1 MQNSFG
7 MFIPETRGFLVLLA
21 FLYSLNRVTA
31 EVPEVE
37 PWTSLTLANA
47 AVLARNAA
55 QAEDRLWALGS
66 PVNDA
71 EALFAWD
78 LIHARWYAFQGRL
91 SESGTH
97 ASAALTRV
105 VSLPASVQPLARAA
119 THHRLGVLR
128 RLLADDDEAMRLQMS
143 AERGYTDA
151 QWDLDAAFCRVEMAA
166 ILMKRGDPGAAI
178 DLYLSTLDVVAREGS
193 PLQRA
198 TIRYNMAVAMQR
210 AGNDADA
217 EPLMRDLLSL
227 PPYDQPIPERA
238 VIAQN
243 LALMAKLAG
252 RVDEARTW
260 YGDAQRCL
268 DPQVHASLLGRLH
281 VSMADLALRTND
293 VDEARAQMQIAEGYV
308 ASEPSTVSEIE
319 RAATWARI
327 HAHDGNHARAAQ
339 AFERART
346 LAREQHLLEE
356 HTSVL
361 TDALLVFDD
370 AAQRLPLLEE
380 LVAVQSER
388 LAAAQASVAR
398 IVAVRTAYEHDLA
411 AREIER
417 QHELMRTI
425 IDTHDATLRDVGRD
439 LHDSLGQ
446 DLTVLQKLLQRLR
459 QYADEVPDELI
470 AHLDL
475 AIGVSERAAHDARR
489 ISHLLAAN
497 DVVGGHL
504 ERAINDVM
512 EGMRAA
518 WPEVQMSTTF
528 HGDLS
533 AISDAMARM
542 LFRCAQGLLQN
553 AMRHAAPHSIT
564 LQVIVRD
571 AAVHLSVEDD
581 GVGFDLAQAHAGM
594 GLRELHARAEALGGT
609 VHVDSSRGHGTFV
622 LVTVPLEQ

>member
-7 MFIPETRGFLVLLA
+7 MFILETRGFLVLLA

-47 AVLARNAA
+47 AVLARDAA
-55 QAEDRLWALGS
+55 EAEDRLQALGS
-66 PVNDA
+66 WVNDA
-71 EALFAWD
+71 EAMFAWD

-91 SESGTH
+91 PESANH
-97 ASAALTRV
+97 ARAALDRV
-105 VSLPASVQPLARAA
+105 TSLSAVVQPLARAA
-119 THHRLGVLR
+119 AHHRLGVVR
-128 RLLADDDEAMRLQMS
+128 RLLADDDEAIRLQMS
-143 AERGYTDA
+143 AEQGYADA
-151 QWDLDAAFCRVEMAA
+151 QWDLDAAFCRVEMAS
-166 ILMKRGDPGAAI
+166 ILMKRGDPAAAI
-178 DLYLSTLDVVAREGS
+178 DLFLSTLDVVTREGS
-193 PLQRA
+193 LLQRA

-210 AGNDADA
+210 AGNDTDA

-243 LALMAKLAG
+243 LALMAKMAG

-268 DPQVHASLLGRLH
+268 DPQVHASLLRRLH
-281 VSMADLALRTND
+281 VSVADLALRTND

-308 ASEPSTVSEIE
+308 ASEPSTASEIE

-327 HAHDGNHARAAQ
+327 HAHDGDHASAAQ
-339 AFERART
+339 TFERART

-388 LAAAQASVAR
+388 LAAAQTSVAR

-459 QYADEVPDELI
+459 QHDDVPDELI

-504 ERAINDVM
+504 QRAIDDVM

-518 WPEVQMSTTF
+518 WPDVQMSTTF
-528 HGDLS
+528 RGDLS
-533 AISDAMARM
+533 VISDAMARM